1 VTTTRRKH
9 GELLDLVAEHLP
21 AERPIKTGELR
32 AVSGLGGVQVGQ
44 ALRRLEAQGQARR
57 VSYGYWQAVD
67 KGNGQRVRQENL
79 RNDVAEAAGRV
90 RELIAARHDA
100 EDFAATSLHLAA
112 RHLERAV
119 DWLDGAARPQVGGP
133 EGVESSPAANA
144 ELERMP

>member
-21 AERPIKTGELR
+21 ADRPIKTGELR
-32 AVSGLGGVQVGQ
+32 ETCGIGGVQVGQ

-67 KGNGQRVRQENL
+67 KGNGRPVDP
-79 RNDVAEAAGRV
+79 RNAVAEVAGRV